1 MSTFGVQPSGF
12 VRKPLS
18 VILSE
23 IEADMRTT
31 LGAGVIQ
38 SSESP
43 LGQINGI
50 YAAAANE
57 LWEVAEDIYQSL
69 DPDQAEST
77 RLDTLSKL
85 RLLNRNS
92 LTDAELRLAISNE
105 GVNKFNL
112 KDVEQALIGLDGI
125 TYLRAFLNDDGSLTG
140 EGLDVGDA
148 ALAILGGDNTEIADK
163 LITVMPIGGITY
175 GNTSIS
181 TSGGAP
187 VAQDFKLLRL
197 TEVDIAIDFE
207 FVAKN
212 ETYDQF
218 QVDITSIL
226 EGFATEW
233 TANRLNGRDVDAHQI
248 NRIIECNYPTI
259 QVSSF
264 TITVDGGSPLS
275 PDTAATIDFDEI
287 ATISAENLTGVYV

>member
-31 LGAGVIQ
+31 LGTGVIQ